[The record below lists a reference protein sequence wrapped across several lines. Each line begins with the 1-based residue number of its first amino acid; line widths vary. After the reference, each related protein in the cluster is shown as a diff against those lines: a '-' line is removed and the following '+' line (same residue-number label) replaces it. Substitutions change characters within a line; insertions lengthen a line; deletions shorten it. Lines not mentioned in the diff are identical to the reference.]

1 MWKISSM
8 NEKIETVKRYNLT
21 LSDSY
26 KYYMNDLSFKNN
38 LYAGLGYGTGYLYN
52 LGFCISRIFN
62 NQSCIFNTQSCSKNN
77 RYDNPMLS

>member
-1 MWKISSM
+1 
-8 NEKIETVKRYNLT
+8 
-21 LSDSY
+21 
-26 KYYMNDLSFKNN
+26 MNDLSFKNY

-62 NQSCIFNTQSCSKNN
+62 NQSCIFNNQSCSKNN